1 VKEISD
7 PDLSLCVG
15 ITAHR
20 DLVADEI
27 PGIERLVRIFFQG
40 LDRDFPDLPLQL
52 LTPLAEGGDQLAAR
66 VALSLDI
73 PLIAVLPMEQL
84 DYERDFTSEAALAEF
99 RKLLSSAIQ
108 VITLPRARADEYSS
122 SPGGSQAERER
133 QYAQVG
139 VFVSNHC
146 QVLLTLWDGKTS
158 KELGGTGQVVHY
170 HLTAVMEGFRADPS
184 SASLLADNEND
195 LVHHI
200 VCSRNRADGDPEP
213 GLEVMDVAWF
223 SSRLEGARTKAMPD
237 AYHVMLS
244 RLQEFSRDWR
254 QKKAIIN
261 ARSSSLLDVTAGL
274 EIPPGARGTD
284 RFFRA
289 ADGLAVHY
297 QGRVNSSLRATHAL
311 AILMGLVFL
320 IYSEYESSKYMV
332 LGFLALFFSGVAMHI
347 IGESREWH
355 RKYLDYRALAEGLR
369 VQLYWNLAGVVDSES
384 VGFAYDNFLQK
395 QDVDLGWIRHVMR
408 QASMRR
414 DRGSSPDP
422 GWVSWVIENWIG
434 DPSSGSGQLAYY
446 SSKQLHNTSRFR
458 RTRMLGSLCLWAG
471 IFIAVMLFLL
481 DSGAVEEQR
490 HILLIL
496 MGVLPLVA
504 GIWDAYSHK
513 KAEKELIKQY
523 GFMSGVFSKARKLLD
538 ESDDLVFQRRVLKAL
553 GQAALD
559 EGAEWLLMHRERPLE
574 HGHL

>member
-1 VKEISD
+1 MEGNGG
-7 PDLSLCVG
+7 PGLSLCVG

-20 DLVADEI
+20 DLVPGEI
-27 PGIERLVRIFFQG
+27 SGIEKKVQAFFRD
-40 LDRDFPDLPLQL
+40 LRKDFPDLPLQL

-66 VALSLDI
+66 VALSLGI
-73 PLIAVLPMEQL
+73 PLIVVLPMEQD
-84 DYERDFTSEAALAEF
+84 DYERDFTSEKALSEF
-99 RKLLSSAIQ
+99 RSLLSAAIQ
-108 VITLPRARADEYSS
+108 VITLPRVPADEFST
-122 SPGGSQAERER
+122 PGDHKVERDR

-139 VFVSNHC
+139 VFISNHC
-146 QVLLTLWDGKTS
+146 QVLLALWDGKS
-158 KELGGTGQVVHY
+158 GRELGGTGQVVHY
-170 HLTAVMEGFRADPS
+170 HLTAVMQGFQADPS
-184 SASLLADNEND
+184 PASLLADNEND

-200 VCSRNRADGDPEP
+200 VCSRSRPGGDPEP
-213 GLEVMDVAWF
+213 GLQALDASWF
-223 SSRLEGARTKAMPD
+223 SSRAEGVRTKAMPE
-237 AYHVMLS
+237 AYRTMLS
-244 RLQEFSRDWR
+244 RLQAFKRDWS
-254 QKKAIIN
+254 QKQAIIKD
-261 ARSSSLLDVTAGL
+261 RSCSLLEDDRGL
-274 EIPPGARGTD
+274 GIPPGARLTN
-284 RFFRA
+284 RFFQI

-297 QGRVNSSLRATHAL
+297 QGRVNSSLRATHSL

-320 IYSEYESSKYMV
+320 IYSEYDGSRYMV
-332 LGFLALFFSGVAMHI
+332 MGFLALFFSGVAMHI
-347 IGESREWH
+347 VGESREWH

-369 VQLYWNLAGVVDSES
+369 VQLYWNLSGVVDSGS
-384 VGFAYDNFLQK
+384 AGFAYDNFLQK

-422 GWVSWVIENWIG
+422 GWVGWVIDNWIG
-434 DPSSGSGQLAYY
+434 DLASGYGQLAYY

-471 IFIAVMLFLL
+471 ISIAFMLLLL
-481 DSGAVEEQR
+481 DRGANAEQR
-490 HILLIL
+490 HMLLIL

-523 GFMSGVFSKARKLLD
+523 RFMSGVFSKARRLLD
-538 ESDDLVFQRRVLKAL
+538 DSDDLVFQRRVLKAL
-553 GQAALD
+553 GLAALD